1 MKKPP
6 LILLVDDLPENRILL
21 DAFLAPEGFRL
32 TQAASGEE
40 ALEKA
45 RRQAPDLVLLD
56 VLMPGLDGFATCRR
70 LREQPQT
77 RFTPIIMITAL
88 NEIEDR
94 IHGLEAGADDFV
106 SKPFN
111 DDLLLAK
118 IRSLLR
124 LKQQRDELDE
134 LRADFTNMIIHDL
147 RAPVHSVLGLAE
159 LLREELPAGSNPTR
173 LLSLLEQ
180 GARKIDQLIS
190 QFLDLG
196 KLEAGRLKLRLEE
209 VDLVRM
215 AAGLI
220 DQFEPVGRRKNLRF
234 ELQSAAPELSV
245 RADPGRMDQV
255 LSNLLQNAVK
265 FSPRDGRIRISL
277 ERSGSGVVCHVDD
290 DGPGFPGQEANTL
303 FEKFFQRDVQAGG
316 VGLGLYVCRAIVEA
330 HGGAIRA
337 ENRPGGG
344 ARFTFQLPGGSATS
358 ESEVDT

>member
-1 MKKPP
+1 MHKPP
-6 LILLVDDLPENRILL
+6 LILIVDDVPENRILL
-21 DAFLAPEGFRL
+21 DAFLAPEGFTL
-32 TQAASGEE
+32 VQAASGEE

-45 RRQAPDLVLLD
+45 RRQPPDLVLLD
-56 VLMPGLDGFATCRR
+56 VLMPGLDGFTVCRR
-70 LREQPQT
+70 LREQPQA
-77 RFTPIIMITAL
+77 RFTPVIMITAL

-94 IHGLEAGADDFV
+94 IRGLEAGADDFV

-124 LKQQRDELDE
+124 LKQQRDDLDE

-173 LLSLLEQ
+173 LLSLLE
-180 GARKIDQLIS
+180 GSTRKIDQLIS
-190 QFLDLG
+190 QFLDLS
-196 KLEAGRLKLRLEE
+196 KLEAGRLKLKLEA

-220 DQFEPVGRRKNLRF
+220 GQFEPVGRRKNLRF
-234 ELQSAAPELSV
+234 ELRSASPSHVVL
-245 RADPGRMDQV
+245 ADPGRIDQV

-265 FSPRDGRIRISL
+265 FSPRDGLIRISL
-277 ERSGSGVVCHVDD
+277 EPSGNGLVCHVDD
-290 DGPGFPGQEANTL
+290 DGPGFPGVEANAL
-303 FEKFFQRDVQAGG
+303 FEKFFQRDARAGG
-316 VGLGLYVCRAIVEA
+316 AGLGLYVCRAIVEA

-344 ARFTFQLPGGSATS
+344 ARFTFQIPGTPPDSSG
-358 ESEVDT
+358 EVKR